1 MVLPVVSVYILGDV
15 GVGVTV
21 NLVVDCVTLVVV
33 VVGVLGVV
41 TVTFGVE
48 VE

>member
-21 NLVVDCVTLVVV
+21 NLVVNLMVGCVTLVV
-33 VVGVLGVV
+33 VV